1 MRCRDRDRA
10 VTHVFMSDFRW
21 HRIPAI
27 VADVFI
33 RFYQLFL
40 SPMKV
45 ALFGPHSGCR
55 FQPSCSTYA
64 RGCLREHGL
73 WRGGWLSIRR
83 ILRCHPWH
91 PGGYDPV
98 PAKMDKGAKRNE

>member
-1 MRCRDRDRA
+1 
-10 VTHVFMSDFRW
+10 MSEFRW

-27 VADVFI
+27 VADGFI

-98 PAKMDKGAKRNE
+98 PAGPGKRSKRKERRIRN